1 MKEIQ
6 EDANKGVLKDS
17 SNYDITNHSFD
28 CKMCL
33 EVTKFPKRSYK
44 NFYYDRKLDYLIRAA
59 RNKFMESFSEEIE
72 DEKNEKLRGKM
83 KVKLE
88 RNFKNSKLILYRG
101 GGVVLEYKKK
111 IEEGVKVTL
120 RAVVLENTLSHYS
133 EQLVFNPKDY
143 ARNLSALKLAQNLA
157 QKRIGE
163 AIEKGFEDTEGCYS

>member
-6 EDANKGVLKDS
+6 EDVNKGVFKES
-17 SNYDITNHSFD
+17 SNSDITNHSFD

-59 RNKFMESFSEEIE
+59 RNKFMESFNEELE
-72 DEKNEKLRGKM
+72 DEKNEKLRDKM
-83 KVKLE
+83 KKKIE
-88 RNFKNSKLILYRG
+88 RNFKNSKLILMRG

-163 AIEKGFEDTEGCYS
+163 AIEKGFEDTEGCYT